1 LSGVTAGAGHRAT
14 LALCLAIVYIVW
26 GSSYLVTR
34 IGVHEL
40 PPFLMGG
47 IRFVIGG
54 ALLYGFARVT
64 GRARGGPDAAEWRRV
79 LWVAFGCV
87 LLSNGFNSW
96 ALQWITSNQSAL
108 LNASTAFWIALLGTS
123 GRRAHPITLPAGIG
137 LAIGF
142 AGTALLMSPAPG
154 SAATGSLVDAAA
166 SALPPAVPPPSPYG
180 SLVPPL
186 GVLTGCLGWAVGTIY
201 MRNDPSRL
209 DMLSFTGLQM
219 FAGGL
224 MLLVVAAIA
233 GDFGRW
239 QWSPAGLA
247 ALVWLVVFSSGIAYT
262 AYAWLSRHA
271 TPAQVGSYA
280 FVNPA
285 LATLLG
291 WAVLG
296 ERLGP
301 LQWAGMFV
309 ILAGLAFIHLPAR
322 LRGTPPRE

>member
-1 LSGVTAGAGHRAT
+1 V
-14 LALCLAIVYIVW
+14 
-26 GSSYLVTR
+26 SSYLVTR

-108 LNASTAFWIALLGTS
+108 L
-123 GRRAHPITLPAGIG
+123 
-137 LAIGF
+137 
-142 AGTALLMSPAPG
+142 MSPAPG

-180 SLVPPL
+180 SLVPQL
-186 GVLTGCLGWAVGTIY
+186 GVLIGCLGGAVGTIY

-247 ALVWLVVFSSGIAYT
+247 ALAWLVVFSSGIAYT

-291 WAVLG
+291 WVVLG